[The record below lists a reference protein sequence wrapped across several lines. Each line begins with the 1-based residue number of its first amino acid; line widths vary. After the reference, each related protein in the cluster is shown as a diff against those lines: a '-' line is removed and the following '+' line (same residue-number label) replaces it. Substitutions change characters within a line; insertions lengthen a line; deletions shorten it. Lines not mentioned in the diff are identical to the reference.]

1 MRQSYILSEQVKQ
14 SIIWIKLAFSS
25 SSETP
30 LLLETSLL
38 LETLPS
44 SSETL
49 PSSSET
55 LPSSLE
61 TLSLSLRTLPKDI
74 LLIIFGELDM
84 RSMTEVIITCKY
96 FKSIWEFVPK
106 PRVCIYPIV
115 LKNDVVDWQLLRGF
129 EYSLKYISRDLK
141 LRSLSEFKLVVVSE
155 GKTESSLEYPMKAAL
170 LVQDD
175 NLEKDELQLLESFV
189 SQYSQTIILFLAD
202 DKHFS
207 RMSKLYQSLRTL
219 HSLEY
224 ICISNGHLG
233 TDWPNLFNQ
242 FKRLKQVYFT
252 PNEQYDTETKWTIN
266 TPKTVFIMDYVS
278 IEPLSGN
285 IK

>member
-189 SQYSQTIILFLAD
+189 SQY
-202 DKHFS
+202 
-207 RMSKLYQSLRTL
+207 
-219 HSLEY
+219 
-224 ICISNGHLG
+224 
-233 TDWPNLFNQ
+233 
-242 FKRLKQVYFT
+242 
-252 PNEQYDTETKWTIN
+252 
-266 TPKTVFIMDYVS
+266 
-278 IEPLSGN
+278 
-285 IK
+285 